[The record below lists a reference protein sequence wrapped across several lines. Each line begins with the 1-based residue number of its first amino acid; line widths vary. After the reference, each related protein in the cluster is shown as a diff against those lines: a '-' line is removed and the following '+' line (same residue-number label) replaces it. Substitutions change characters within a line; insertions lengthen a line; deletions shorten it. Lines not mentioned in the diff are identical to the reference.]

1 MRKKKSAT
9 IDLEASKEERMK
21 TLNNKK
27 GQGMIEYLMIAA
39 FVVGLAVFLYQ
50 KVKEPAQ
57 SNINSIA
64 TEMGNAGK

>member
-1 MRKKKSAT
+1 ME
-9 IDLEASKEERMK
+9 LQESKEARMK
-21 TLNNKK
+21 MLRNKQ

-39 FVVGLAVFLYQ
+39 FVVGLAVYLYQ
-50 KVKEPAQ
+50 HVKDPAQ

>member
-1 MRKKKSAT
+1 MKLLKS
-9 IDLEASKEERMK
+9 R
-21 TLNNKK
+21 K

-50 KVKEPAQ
+50 HVKGPAQ

-64 TEMGNAGK
+64 TEMGNAGQQ